1 MYVDIDMLLYQYFI
15 WLITILFHIQK
26 MMKEN
31 HNFFCFIRFI
41 FGIKNMI
48 NNTRKVIIS
57 CDEIIEPL

>member
-1 MYVDIDMLLYQYFI
+1 
-15 WLITILFHIQK
+15 

-41 FGIKNMI
+41 FDIKNMI